1 MQMDTDTTSAAA
13 GPASS
18 YVDRMLSQL
27 LAVRG
32 VRQPPQVALE
42 QADIFKLI
50 QDSRVGL
57 LAGPSLLEIAPPLQ
71 ICGDIH
77 GQYNDLLRLLEFGGS
92 PPSSRY
98 LFLGDY
104 VDRGHWSLE
113 TICLLLCFQQKYPD
127 HMFLL
132 RGNHECAAINRL

>member
-1 MQMDTDTTSAAA
+1 
-13 GPASS
+13 
-18 YVDRMLSQL
+18 MLSQL

-104 VDRGHWSLE
+104 VDRGYNGPEVLAY
-113 TICLLLCFQQKYPD
+113 LLAQKVLAPKKW
-127 HMFLL
+127 FLL
-132 RGNHECAAINRL
+132 RGKITILVAILREHARVPQETMRCGP